1 MEDSFMLRKRRF
13 QRVVQKL
20 KLGVALFS
28 IWVLLPYV
36 VTVFVSGPQILG
48 IDKKDSTK
56 AAYVSYDSGEKE
68 RQIGW
73 EEYFI
78 GVLAEEMPADW
89 NIEALKAQA
98 VVLRTTLYQTFETT
112 KTNGVTM
119 DYLSRK
125 ELEKKWG
132 IYFSGYLKKYQKA
145 MQETQNEILR
155 FQGETAELPFHRS
168 SNGSTRNASEV
179 WESNAYPYLA
189 AKECPADKQAEEEMH
204 VVCFTYEELEEKLRP
219 ELEAVREEEAGK
231 ALELADFEIRQTDSA
246 GYVTKI
252 QVQNTVFSGEKFRKL
267 LGLASGA
274 FSLKEWE
281 GQLMFMVTGNGHG
294 LGMSQWTANEMAR
307 TGSSYQEILEYFF
320 AGTELEQVEEIFE
333 KTE

>member
-1 MEDSFMLRKRRF
+1 MLRKWRF
-13 QRVVQKL
+13 QRLAQKA
-20 KLGVALFS
+20 KLIFALFS
-28 IWVLLPYV
+28 IWLLLPYV
-36 VTVFVSGPQILG
+36 ITVFVSGPQILG
-48 IDKKDSTK
+48 IEKKEDSK
-56 AAYVSYDSGEKE
+56 AAYVSYENGEKE
-68 RQIGW
+68 RQVGW

-98 VVLRTTLYQTFETT
+98 VILRTTLYQEFETT
-112 KTNGVTM
+112 KTTRVTM

-145 MQETQNEILR
+145 MQETKDEILR
-155 FQGETAELPFHRS
+155 FQGKTAELPFHRS

-179 WESNAYPYLA
+179 WGNDACPYLT
-189 AKECPADKQAEEEMH
+189 AKECPADKQAEGEMH

-219 ELEAVREEEAGK
+219 ELEAVREEEAQK
-231 ALELADFEIRQTDSA
+231 ALELMDFEILRSDSA
-246 GYVTKI
+246 GYVTQI
-252 QVQNTVFSGEKFRKL
+252 RVQNTVFSGEKFRKL
-267 LGLASGA
+267 LGLMSGA

-281 GQLMFMVTGNGHG
+281 GQLMFTVTGNGHG
-294 LGMSQWTANEMAR
+294 LGMSQWTANEMAKK
-307 TGSSYQEILEYFF
+307 GSSYQEILEYFF
-320 AGTELEQVEEIFE
+320 TGTELEQTEEIFA